1 MADFQI
7 DPNDP
12 DFLTRFY
19 RRMMGLPETFAGG
32 VKPNT
37 PAESAALRANP
48 YAFTAPSE
56 RPMPKQAPSQRPAAP
71 EGRIV
76 SGKDSWKSS
85 WDDPFS
91 WWRKSAEGKESWKPS
106 WPRQSGQTQNQMP
119 DVDQMGNPLGTNY
132 REPPAPEARPS
143 GDEVRRGPDANMAPR
158 TGMDRAPLRMPTRPG
173 QQFSG
178 PTPTPPRRDD
188 SGGMH
193 KVWYDKNMRR
203 VGIGEKAPEG
213 IDPEAYEMEPNKM
226 SGFQRFVR
234 GAYDVDESGN
244 PAFMAGLFSK
254 KAEGGSIG
262 HAQRIAGEKST
273 PCHKGIIHMAVGG
286 RTDHLPMNVLEGS
299 YVLPAD
305 IVSGLGEG
313 NTLAGGKILD
323 GMFSGKQGPAG
334 SRVPEFRS
342 SPKFPELANKMPEDY
357 MKYINAGRKMG
368 QSMMGSQ
375 EKEQATPN
383 ARGGSITSHNRRP
396 VPIIAAGG
404 EYVIDPDDV
413 MNYGGGDLDAGH
425 EKLDQFVKFVR
436 ANTVKTLR
444 KLPGP
449 RKD

>member
-12 DFLTRFY
+12 NFLTRFY
-19 RRMMGLPETFAGG
+19 RRMMGLPETFVGG

-37 PAESAALRANP
+37 PEESAALRANP

-56 RPMPKQAPSQRPAAP
+56 RPVPRRAPSQGPAP
-71 EGRIV
+71 TEGRV
-76 SGKDSWKSS
+76 KASYTPYSGGIALGGANQPPSNNPIAWGGGQVPEYRPNPRIGQDYGN
-85 WDDPFS
+85 
-91 WWRKSAEGKESWKPS
+91 EG
-106 WPRQSGQTQNQMP
+106 Q
-119 DVDQMGNPLGTNY
+119 
-132 REPPAPEARPS
+132 
-143 GDEVRRGPDANMAPR
+143 MAPQ
-158 TGMDRAPLRMPTRPG
+158 TGMEKKPFQMPTRPG
-173 QQFSG
+173 QERSG
-178 PTPTPPRRDD
+178 PVPTPPRRDD

-203 VGIGEKAPEG
+203 VGIGEKPPEG
-213 IDPEAYEMEPNKM
+213 IDPESYELEPNKM
-226 SGFQRFVR
+226 TGFQRFVR
-234 GAYDVDESGN
+234 GAYDVDESGA
-244 PAFMAGLFSK
+244 PAFMAGLFNK

-262 HAQRIAGEKST
+262 HAGRIAQEKST

-323 GMFSGKQGPAG
+323 NMFSGKQGPAG
-334 SRVPEFRS
+334 ARMTDFRAT
-342 SPKFPELANKMPEDY
+342 PKFPEPKTITPEDY
-357 MKYINAGRKMG
+357 SKYITMG
-368 QSMMGSQ
+368 QKAGKSIMGTQ

-383 ARGGSITSHNRRP
+383 ARGGSIVSHNRRP

-413 MNYGGGDLDAGH
+413 MSYGGGDLDAGH

>member
-1 MADFQI
+1 MADTDSYDPAQSNPWLTWWFQ
-7 DPNDP
+7 NV
-12 DFLTRFY
+12 
-19 RRMMGLPETFAGG
+19 MGLGKKFPTQTAEGAI
-32 VKPNT
+32 KAPNST
-37 PAESAALRANP
+37 S
-48 YAFTAPSE
+48 APSE
-56 RPMPKQAPSQRPAAP
+56 TGSIQWGSGQQMPFRRPQAPSAP
-71 EGRIV
+71 E
-76 SGKDSWKSS
+76 
-85 WDDPFS
+85 PQ
-91 WWRKSAEGKESWKPS
+91 EN
-106 WPRQSGQTQNQMP
+106 PR
-119 DVDQMGNPLGTNY
+119 L
-132 REPPAPEARPS
+132 
-143 GDEVRRGPDANMAPR
+143 GPDANMAPR
-158 TGMDRAPLRMPTRPG
+158 TGMEKTPFKMPTRPG

-178 PTPTPPRRDD
+178 PTPLPPRRDEAEAAG
-188 SGGMH
+188 SH

-203 VGIGEKAPEG
+203 VGIGDKAPEG

-226 SGFQRFVR
+226 SALQRFMR
-234 GAYDVDESGN
+234 GAYDVNEAGE
-244 PAFMAGLFSK
+244 PAFLAGAFQK

-262 HAQRIAGEKST
+262 HASRIAQEKST

-323 GMFSGKQGPAG
+323 QMFSGKQGPAG
-334 SRVPEFRS
+334 ARMTDFRA
-342 SPKFPELANKMPEDY
+342 SPKFPEAQKITPEDFD
-357 MKYINAGRKMG
+357 KYIKMG
-368 QSMMGSQ
+368 RTAGQALYGKQAAEQS
-375 EKEQATPN
+375 TPA
-383 ARGGSITSHNRRP
+383 ARGGTIASHNRRP

-413 MNYGGGDLDAGH
+413 INYGGGDLDRGH